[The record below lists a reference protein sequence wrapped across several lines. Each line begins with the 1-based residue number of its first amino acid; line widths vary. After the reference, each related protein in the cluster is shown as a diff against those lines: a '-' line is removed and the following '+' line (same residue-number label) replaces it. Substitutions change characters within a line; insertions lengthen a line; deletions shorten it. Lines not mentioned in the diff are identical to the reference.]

1 MNVDAYRLA
10 LSEAGKLKLRA
21 SALLAE
27 GGRERA
33 IDAAVLFQA
42 AARAEARSLLA
53 LERVPIETR
62 LAAAIEECWCLLEG
76 GDPPS
81 AALAWDRVRAAS
93 EQVAP
98 EVASSMR
105 SRLDPIY
112 AARTRA
118 YAKAIQRCKT
128 LTKLRPTGSFVP
140 PTRGQRAL
148 LDRELSRLLQ
158 DFPGV
163 ASFWWARY
171 RLAEVDGD
179 TERAWAAL
187 RVAYRL
193 QPQHAR
199 FAAMSLLLAARTR
212 PLKVADELLGAVD
225 AAIDGAAPEVA
236 LLYAFAQ
243 IELARRVP
251 QHRGRRFAK
260 AIRATEAGLAGGP
273 REGLRRHLLA
283 ARLLVSEL
291 AAGREATV
299 DILYRA
305 GLGDL
310 AASMLLAKRLDLGHL
325 LEQRVQTEIEADER
339 LAA

>member
-27 GGRERA
+27 GGWERV

-53 LERVPIETR
+53 LEHVPVETR
-62 LAAAIEECWCLLEG
+62 LAATIEECWCLLEG
-76 GDPPS
+76 GDPAS
-81 AALAWDRVRAAS
+81 AALAWDRVRVAS
-93 EQVAP
+93 EQVLP

-105 SRLDPIY
+105 SRLDPVY
-112 AARTRA
+112 LARTRA
-118 YAKAIQRCKT
+118 YAMAIRRCKM
-128 LTKLRPTGSFVP
+128 LTALRPTGSFVP
-140 PTRGQRAL
+140 PTKGQRARV
-148 LDRELSRLLQ
+148 DRELSRLLQ

-163 ASFWWARY
+163 ASFWWAKY
-171 RLAEVDGD
+171 RLAEADGD
-179 TERAWAAL
+179 AERAWAAI
-187 RVAYRL
+187 RTACRL
-193 QPQHAR
+193 QPQNAR
-199 FAAMSLLLAARTR
+199 FASISLLLAARTR
-212 PLKVADELLGAVD
+212 PLKETDELLD

-243 IELARRVP
+243 IELARRAP
-251 QHRGRRFAK
+251 QSRGRRFEK
-260 AIRATEAGLAGGP
+260 AIRATEVGLAGGP
-273 REGLRRHLLA
+273 REGLRRHLTA
-283 ARLLVSEL
+283 ARLLAGEF

-310 AASMLLAKRLDLGHL
+310 AASTPPAKKLDLGHL
-325 LEQRVQTEIEADER
+325 LEQWVQTEIEADER